1 MGLLFNTNEEISEKV
16 YKDFKDKENYLLA
29 FKHNDFKTGIGKLLV
44 SNLWYTFDSS
54 RTFILYFSSKGIYEE
69 EISNSVNRDF
79 LLMPWHEIE
88 SFSLDEKKSK
98 AIINLNHLGKKVA
111 YEIPFD
117 GKIFK
122 DNKISL
128 EKLISKN
135 RNKIDE

>member
-1 MGLLFNTNEEISEKV
+1 MGLLFNSNEEISQKV

-29 FKHNDFKTGIGKLLV
+29 FKHNDVKTELGKLV
-44 SNLWYTFDSS
+44 ASNLWYTFDLN

-88 SFSLDEKKSK
+88 SFSLDQKKSK

-117 GKIFK
+117 GKIFG

-135 RNKIDE
+135 RNKIDG

>member
-1 MGLLFNTNEEISEKV
+1 MGLLFNSNEEIGEKV
-16 YKDFKDKENYLLA
+16 YNDFKDKENYLLA
-29 FKHNDFKTGIGKLLV
+29 FKHNEVKTGLGKLLA

-88 SFSLDEKKSK
+88 SFSLDQKKSK

-117 GKIFK
+117 VKIFG

-135 RNKIDE
+135 WNKIDG